1 MRSMME
7 FPSSVCHLGKDGEVQ
22 VTTRLRT
29 TRLDDPAGRESG
41 AKGKRELSFCESLLP
56 DNLSFSSGSPRV
68 GSHSAFISVPTKN
81 SCSGSTGTLLFF
93 FDRV

>member
-41 AKGKRELSFCESLLP
+41 AKGKRELSFFESLLP
-56 DNLSFSSGSPRV
+56 DNPSSSGSPRV
-68 GSHSAFISVPTKN
+68 GSHSAFISVPTSSLPGKTHLVIN
-81 SCSGSTGTLLFF
+81 HSALT
-93 FDRV
+93 